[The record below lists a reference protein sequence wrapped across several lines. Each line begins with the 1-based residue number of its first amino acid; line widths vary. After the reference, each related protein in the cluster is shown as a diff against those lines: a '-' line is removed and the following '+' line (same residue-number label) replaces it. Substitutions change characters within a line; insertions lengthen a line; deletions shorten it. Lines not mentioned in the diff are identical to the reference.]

1 MRRSSFHRLFL
12 SKFPA
17 LVSLLALGLI
27 LSPFDASRK
36 VIASTFLP
44 DDAEITCRAILP
56 QCFKRSDWAA
66 LCARDP
72 SVAVA
77 HPDACRASGFEP
89 GQPPHG
95 R

>member
-1 MRRSSFHRLFL
+1 MRRSIFHRLFL
-12 SKFPA
+12 FQLLPMG
-17 LVSLLALGLI
+17 SLLALGLI

-44 DDAEITCRAILP
+44 DDAEIACRAILP
-56 QCFKRSDWAA
+56 KCFKRSGWAA

-72 SVAVA
+72 SVAIA

-89 GQPPHG
+89 GPPPQG